1 MQKVTASSTA
11 EGLLGALE
19 PRWSHVRGVAE
30 VADRITT
37 LSGCGRAVVD
47 AAWLHDIGYAPT
59 VSRTGFHPLDGATFL
74 AEQGFAKDVVGLVA
88 FHTGAEFEAR
98 ERSLV
103 RELNRFHR
111 PDQDDLDALIL
122 ADLSVSPR
130 GLRVHPEDR
139 IAEILGRY
147 PGSDPVHRA
156 VSRSRNYLLT
166 SAARAALATGS
177 PDEWGFA
184 AA

>member
-98 ERSLV
+98 ERGL
-103 RELNRFHR
+103 EHQLGRFPR
-111 PDQDDLDALIL
+111 PDQNLLDGLIL
-122 ADLSVSPR
+122 ADLSVSPE
-130 GLRVHPEDR
+130 GNRVHPRARVE
-139 IAEILGRY
+139 EILSRY
-147 PGSDPVHRA
+147 PRTDPVNRA
-156 VSRSRNYLLT
+156 VTRSKDYLMACAT
-166 SAARAALATGS
+166 RAAIATGS
-177 PDEWGFA
+177 PNEWGFA